1 MDSPHT
7 RYLDK
12 GIYTN
17 EKAEELI
24 LLHEDEV
31 QFTIIV
37 HKSHNA
43 FKKTNNF
50 KTHTKS
56 EHEGNVTLFDDINS
70 SPALHSWAEVTKVH
84 RPGHQ
89 DPDLEDS
96 IQEVENTSK
105 DIYLNPIENDNQEEI
120 DEWQTV
126 GKGGRIRDK
135 YTIPVLNRFESLPED
150 NEVLAENMA
159 DFSCGNCDLRFST
172 KNHVKDTYKST

>member
-1 MDSPHT
+1 MHF
-7 RYLDK
+7 
-12 GIYTN
+12 N
-17 EKAEELI
+17 
-24 LLHEDEV
+24 
-31 QFTIIV
+31 IIV

-50 KTHTKS
+50 KKHTES
-56 EHEGNVTLFDDINS
+56 EHEENVTLFGDFNS

-105 DIYLNPIENDNQEEI
+105 EIYPNPIENETQEER

-150 NEVLAENMA
+150 NEVLAENNP
-159 DFSCGNCDLRFST
+159 DFSCENCDLRFST
-172 KNHVKDTYKST
+172 KSLLKTHIKVHKNTSQCNCVLSKEHIKAVDEVKLLRK